1 MDEAN
6 ENNFEEKGVAR
17 QAISWKGHEY
27 LHFKKTT
34 DWYWAL
40 GLIAV
45 AGAMAALVFSNIL
58 FAILIL
64 VLAFVLAIFAAREPE
79 EVSFT
84 ISQRGVR
91 IDDTL
96 HPFQTIEAFGIEEM
110 SPEHIPQLILKSK
123 KHLVPNI
130 VIPLE
135 HVSANEIHDFLHNYL
150 PEEEL
155 VEPLTHK
162 VMEWLGF

>member
-1 MDEAN
+1 MDETN
-6 ENNFEEKGVAR
+6 ENNLEERGVAR
-17 QAISWKGHEY
+17 QPISWKGHEY

-40 GLIAV
+40 GLITV
-45 AGAMAALVFSNIL
+45 AGAMAALVFNNVL

-64 VLAFVLAIFAAREPE
+64 ILGFVLAIFAAREPE

-91 IDDTL
+91 INDTL
-96 HPFQTIEAFGIEEM
+96 YPYQTLEAFGIEEM
-110 SPEHIPQLILKSK
+110 SPEHIPQLILRSK
-123 KHLVPNI
+123 KILVPNI
-130 VIPLE
+130 VIPLQQ
-135 HVSANEIHDFLHNYL
+135 VTANEVHDFLHNYL
-150 PEEEL
+150 HEEEL